1 MNWYVAKLVFRVISG
16 DGDHQAQFDE
26 QLRLISA
33 DTELNA
39 YEKANKIG
47 HANQDSFKNIEKQT
61 VKWQFIDVAELNRI
75 NEPTDGAELYYNI
88 HETPDADLY
97 IAWAHHKAALLGIR
111 NWGVV
116 SVVSSEWW
124 VVSGE
129 KK

>member
-33 DTELNA
+33 DTEMVA
-39 YEKANKIG
+39 FEKATRIG

-61 VKWQFIDVAELNRI
+61 VKWQFIDVAEINQLNDLA
-75 NEPTDGAELYYNI
+75 DGTELYYHI

-97 IAWAHHKAALLGIR
+97 IAWAHHKSALLGTR
-111 NWGVV
+111 N
-116 SVVSSEWW
+116 
-124 VVSGE
+124 
-129 KK
+129 